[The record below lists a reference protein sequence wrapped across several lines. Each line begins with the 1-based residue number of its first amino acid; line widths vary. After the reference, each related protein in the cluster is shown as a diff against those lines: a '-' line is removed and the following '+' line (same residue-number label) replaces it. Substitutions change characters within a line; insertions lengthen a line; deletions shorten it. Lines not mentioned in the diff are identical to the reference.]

1 MGKYYYKKKDKFPKR
16 KILRLISLGIFLT
29 GAAIVIYVFF
39 PLLSWQIYFAPVF
52 ASQNITAPIPQNTVV
67 SSSTIG
73 SLIQQASDGLA
84 GIDYTNA
91 QNWFPNFKF
100 QRSGAPK
107 ITSYTISIPKLKLTN
122 VTVSTVDNDLAKHLV
137 NYGGTAIPAD
147 KGNAVIF
154 GHSTLPQ
161 LYEAKNYKTV
171 FTFLYELTP
180 GDEIDVNVAN
190 VGYKYKVENVTV
202 VDPNNTSV
210 LQQSYDDSFLTL
222 VTCTP
227 PGTIWKRLVVRARL
241 IKI

>member
-73 SLIQQASDGLA
+73 SLIQQASDSLSGL
-84 GIDYTNA
+84 DYTNA

-122 VTVSTVDNDLAKHLV
+122 VTVSTVDNDLARHLV

-190 VGYKYKVENVTV
+190 VDYKYKVENVTV

>member
-161 LYEAKNYKTV
+161 LYETKNYKTV
-171 FTFLYELTP
+171 FTFLYELVP

-190 VGYKYKVENVTV
+190 VGYEYKVENVTV